1 MTVGM
6 IMYIIGGVLSAI
18 AVIAAI
24 GAVRQFVRR
33 SHSKSWP
40 IAAGRITVS
49 EVTVETRTETDSD
62 NTTRRVTMYG
72 SRIAY
77 AYSVGGVAY
86 EGHLVDWIDGVQTS
100 MEGPARRT
108 VEKYPVG
115 QSVNVYY
122 DPANPK
128 MAVLEPWRL
137 KGILFIVL
145 LTVVFGIA
153 GAVLLWFAP
162 TAH

>member
-1 MTVGM
+1 MTAGM
-6 IMYIIGGVLSAI
+6 LMYIIGGVFAAI

-24 GAVRQFVRR
+24 GAVRQFIRR
-33 SHSKSWP
+33 SRSKSWP
-40 IAAGRITVS
+40 IAAGRVTVS
-49 EVTVETRTETDSD
+49 EVTAETRTETDSD
-62 NTTRRVTMYG
+62 NTRRQVTMYG

-86 EGHLVDWIDGVQTS
+86 EGHLVDWIDGMQTN
-100 MEGPARRT
+100 MQGPARRV

-115 QSVNVYY
+115 QNVNVYY

-128 MAVLEPWRL
+128 MAVLEPWRM

-145 LTVVFGIA
+145 LTVVFGIV

-162 TAH
+162 TAQ